1 MGTTISL
8 NILDGLCRASLRKI
22 FKIVSFESGYIS
34 LSKFLA
40 ATLPRECF
48 DSPAYIQFVFSLL
61 DTDNDGSITWQDLE
75 NLMDGRME
83 PEMLKA
89 VINEVA
95 PDGTI
100 SLDDF
105 TKLIID

>member
-1 MGTTISL
+1 
-8 NILDGLCRASLRKI
+8 
-22 FKIVSFESGYIS
+22 
-34 LSKFLA
+34 
-40 ATLPRECF
+40 
-48 DSPAYIQFVFSLL
+48 
-61 DTDNDGSITWQDLE
+61 
-75 NLMDGRME
+75 MDGRME